1 MKIFE
6 SNTSVN
12 PKTQTI
18 LAFVLCALSFI
29 SFILY
34 LSLVELEIISGGLW
48 FAAERLILYVFL
60 PFLILVPFVRIGK
73 TMRISPLI
81 IGLCISSMM
90 LIFAVLPIMLVI
102 PSMITTI
109 LSIFVGYCAN
119 KWSKKWND
127 QFNTKFG
134 TI

>member
-18 LAFVLCALSFI
+18 LAFVLCALSSI

-34 LSLVELEIISGGLW
+34 LSLVELEIIAGGLW

-73 TMRISPLI
+73 TNRITPLI
-81 IGLCISSMM
+81 IG
-90 LIFAVLPIMLVI
+90 
-102 PSMITTI
+102 
-109 LSIFVGYCAN
+109 
-119 KWSKKWND
+119 
-127 QFNTKFG
+127 
-134 TI
+134 